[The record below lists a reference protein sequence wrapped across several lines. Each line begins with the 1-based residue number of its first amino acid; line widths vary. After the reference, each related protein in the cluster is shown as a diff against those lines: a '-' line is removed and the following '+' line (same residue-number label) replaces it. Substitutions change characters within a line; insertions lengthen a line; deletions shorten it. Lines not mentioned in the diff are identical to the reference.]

1 MNKLYK
7 ELQRKYHQ
15 QQLEFE
21 DYDRNGQSN
30 HKSDKK
36 SPYHEGGQRYIPTK
50 IINANEVFDNEDEQ
64 DDIMIDDG
72 DARDM
77 IKKKKVQF
85 RESEGSS
92 C

>member
-1 MNKLYK
+1 MASNNKWRRKYKYGKIKKMNKLYK

-36 SPYHEGGQRYIPTK
+36 SPYHEGG
-50 IINANEVFDNEDEQ
+50 
-64 DDIMIDDG
+64 
-72 DARDM
+72 
-77 IKKKKVQF
+77 
-85 RESEGSS
+85 
-92 C
+92 